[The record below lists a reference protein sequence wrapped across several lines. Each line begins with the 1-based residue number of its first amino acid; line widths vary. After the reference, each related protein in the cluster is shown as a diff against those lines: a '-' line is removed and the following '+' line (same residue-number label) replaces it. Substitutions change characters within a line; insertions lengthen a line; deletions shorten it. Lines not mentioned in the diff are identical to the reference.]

1 MSNNRQELLNNGA
14 AVGPQGEGMDSP
26 STFPK
31 YPAYKDSG
39 VEWLGAVPAHWV
51 FTPIKHLAL
60 LNPRKSDFAGDTEQL
75 CSFVPME
82 KLKTGVVQLD
92 EERPIEEVIGG
103 YTYFED
109 GDVLQAKVT
118 PCFENKNVAIAKGL
132 TNGIGFGSS
141 EINVLRPYQGVNA
154 EYLYYRVQEDSY
166 MSFCTSSMIGAGGL
180 RRVPT
185 DVINNFK
192 IATPT
197 LCEQTQIARFLDHE
211 TARID
216 ALIAEQQRLI
226 ELLKE
231 KRQAVISHAVTKGLD
246 PTVPMKDSGVEWL
259 GQVPAHWA
267 VCKLNFR
274 YEVEL
279 GKMLDEKR
287 NVGASPLPYL
297 RNQDVQW
304 GSVNVEN
311 LPLMD
316 IHSSEF
322 ERYTVR
328 PGDLLVCEGGDVG
341 RAAIWSHSDLT
352 VGYQKALHRLRVYSL
367 QSDIAEFFFYVL
379 MAAKSL
385 GVFEESD
392 TKATI
397 SHLPAEKF
405 RQHRFA
411 FPPLSEQMEIAEF
424 LDVEYS
430 RILSVSAEAE
440 KTIALL
446 QERRSALISAAVTGK
461 IDVRNW

>member
-1 MSNNRQELLNNGA
+1 M
-14 AVGPQGEGMDSP
+14 
-26 STFPK
+26 
-31 YPAYKDSG
+31 
-39 VEWLGAVPAHWV
+39 EWLGAVPAHWA

-180 RRVPT
+180 KRVPT

-192 IATPT
+192 IAAPT

-216 ALIAEQQRLI
+216 ALIEEQQRLI

-246 PTVPMKDSGVEWL
+246 PKVPMKDSGVEWL
-259 GQVPAHWA
+259 GEVPAHWQVKRLKHLVPSITVGIVVEPSKYYVDDGVPALRSLNVKPGA
-267 VCKLNFR
+267 V
-274 YEVEL
+274 VT
-279 GKMLDEKR
+279 
-287 NVGASPLPYL
+287 
-297 RNQDVQW
+297 
-304 GSVNVEN
+304 EN
-311 LPLMD
+311 LVYLSEESNELHAKSKIFEGD
-316 IHSSEF
+316 IVA
-322 ERYTVR
+322 VR
-328 PGDLLVCEGGDVG
+328 SGQPGT
-341 RAAIWSHSDLT
+341 AAIVPKEFNGANCIDLIVIRKPLQGCSTFIFWYLNSDAALKQFSEGSSGAIQQHFNIAAASEMIFAWPPASEQLEINSHLDRACHQLD
-352 VGYQKALHRLRVYSL
+352 RLISVAGES
-367 QSDIAEFFFYVL
+367 
-379 MAAKSL
+379 KSL
-385 GVFEESD
+385 
-392 TKATI
+392 
-397 SHLPAEKF
+397 
-405 RQHRFA
+405 
-411 FPPLSEQMEIAEF
+411 
-424 LDVEYS
+424 
-430 RILSVSAEAE
+430 
-440 KTIALL
+440 LL
-446 QERRSALISAAVTGK
+446 ERRSALISAAVTGK
-461 IDVRNW
+461 IDVRGWQPPANTQAPEIAVAEAN